1 MYLPTEDV
9 IACQVS
15 KIKRSGSFSKLKGKE
30 LIAEAINLNLELWR
44 SWNTTTLPGSAS
56 HQGIGWECLRR
67 HKNHST
73 RFWGRK
79 LMISDDL
86 YTWSQLS
93 RKESE
98 KLACLYARHEK
109 PVTGHTLANHF
120 AETANT
126 CLSLCISHRLHSIEL
141 LRLSCCSR
149 QVYTNRSYKM
159 KGFKLDALFC
169 KVVQKKIPLLT
180 QQVSKNNE
188 RKKAEKNC
196 ALSSA
201 VALWIK
207 QLLPLAKWKLCQ
219 RRLLP
224 GGSAKAAKAWRMCQ

>member
-1 MYLPTEDV
+1 MICIPEV
-9 IACQVS
+9 NSPEKKV
-15 KIKRSGSFSKLKGKE
+15 K
-30 LIAEAINLNLELWR
+30 N
-44 SWNTTTLPGSAS
+44 S
-56 HQGIGWECLRR
+56 HV
-67 HKNHST
+67 
-73 RFWGRK
+73 
-79 LMISDDL
+79 
-86 YTWSQLS
+86 
-93 RKESE
+93 
-98 KLACLYARHEK
+98 YARHEK

-188 RKKAEKNC
+188 RKRQKKNVLC
-196 ALSSA
+196 LQ
-201 VALWIK
+201 LWH
-207 QLLPLAKWKLCQ
+207 CE
-219 RRLLP
+219 
-224 GGSAKAAKAWRMCQ
+224 